1 MEKRKFEFVRLYC
14 FQDDSE
20 WIRRASVIG
29 DSRKRVLTMA
39 TQPMFNITVRRR
51 VWT

>member
-1 MEKRKFEFVRLYC
+1 MGKATEYECLNLFAYIVSRT
-14 FQDDSE
+14 
-20 WIRRASVIG
+20 SVDGSG
-29 DSRKRVLTMA
+29 DSGKRVLTMA